1 MTSKTHG
8 CRSHTYFVSRWHSRE
23 GTLTRSTMSESEMAS
38 QSGGSGSS
46 ATIQGHTGSDA
57 PEENC
62 SYTLR
67 NSPRN
72 FQSAARNSS
81 DGNSRSVMAGVE
93 ADMGMGENS
102 SSRGLSHTSKSL
114 TTTSFIAFEQLRQ
127 LNQLCDVTI
136 RVGSS
141 ETVAHRV
148 VLAAT
153 CPYFR
158 GMFTGEW
165 FKR

>member
-1 MTSKTHG
+1 M
-8 CRSHTYFVSRWHSRE
+8 
-23 GTLTRSTMSESEMAS
+23 MSESEMAS

-67 NSPRN
+67 N
-72 FQSAARNSS
+72 
-81 DGNSRSVMAGVE
+81 
-93 ADMGMGENS
+93 GENS

-141 ETVAHRV
+141 DTVAHRV

-158 GMFTGEW
+158 GMFTGE
-165 FKR
+165 

>member
-1 MTSKTHG
+1 
-8 CRSHTYFVSRWHSRE
+8 
-23 GTLTRSTMSESEMAS
+23 MSESEMAS
-38 QSGGSGSS
+38 QAGSSGSS
-46 ATIQGHTGSDA
+46 TAITGSDA

-93 ADMGMGENS
+93 ADMGMAENS
-102 SSRGLSHTSKSL
+102 SNRGLAYNSKSL
-114 TTTSFIAFEQLRQ
+114 TTTGFKVFEELRQ
-127 LNQLCDVTI
+127 FNQLCDVTI
-136 RVGSS
+136 RVGTT

-158 GMFTGEW
+158 GMFTGKYLEPKMERI
-165 FKR
+165 FVCNTVHALFCFDICSRVGGAPLQ